1 MSREQDYS
9 TIMDGLQELDCEGK
23 AVPSDLVLTGENA
36 FPLAMNPRGQVLMA
50 ASRYGQGRV
59 VVLGHEQY
67 LTRFP
72 GLTKNAI
79 MWLMP
84 CTGDAGIVGIQK
96 SLHSV
101 AENLK
106 YCPIKT
112 ELGDFRNGLTIYI
125 TDAYT
130 VENCAKDLVAF
141 VKAGGGL
148 IIAGQAWSWAAAHP
162 QENTIRNFPGNKVCS
177 VAGIYFSEHYG
188 EVGIF
193 PVPRNISSSWLAVL

>member
-1 MSREQDYS
+1 MAREQDYS
-9 TIMDGLQELDCEGK
+9 TIMYGLQELNFEGK
-23 AVPSDLVLTGENA
+23 VVPSDLVLIGENA

-50 ASRYGQGRV
+50 ASNYGQGRV

-67 LTRFP
+67 LACFP
-72 GLTKNAI
+72 GLIENAL

-84 CTGDAGIVGIQK
+84 CTGDAGIIGIQK
-96 SLHSV
+96 SLLSV
-101 AENLK
+101 AENLN

-112 ELGDFRNGLTIYI
+112 ELGDFQNGLAIYI
-125 TDAYT
+125 TDAYS
-130 VENCAKDLVAF
+130 VENCAKDLISF
-141 VKAGGGL
+141 IKAGGGL

-177 VAGIYFSEHYG
+177 VAGIYFSEHQG

-193 PVPRNISSSWLAVL
+193 PVPRNIPSSWLAVS